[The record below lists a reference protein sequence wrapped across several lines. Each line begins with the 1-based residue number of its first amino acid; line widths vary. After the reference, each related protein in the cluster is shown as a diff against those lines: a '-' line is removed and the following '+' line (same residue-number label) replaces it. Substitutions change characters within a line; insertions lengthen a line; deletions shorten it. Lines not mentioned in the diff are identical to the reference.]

1 MKKITIAMAAM
12 LSASAVYAAELN
24 GVSASDISKFSL
36 SALKAPAPV
45 LRAVQAPATAE
56 ISDLALL
63 PQASKSLLSTY
74 AETESDFK
82 AFTGMWTPI
91 LAKYGMKVTGTEY
104 KDRFGILTYES
115 PDGRVIRGFTAD
127 KMNYDALSSSTMAK
141 LQGDLV
147 SALDNSGLTPVAAL
161 RITKNDYIRPT
172 VAVYYLTKPEEN
184 MDHEVQLRQ
193 LKNGDDIDFDLL
205 ANSVTLVKNDSSFSM
220 VYIGRLVGFK
230 TLLSKDEAGIAA
242 KLADYRKFLSDNQKV
257 FIASRTFKLDQP
269 VDLGGDGTL
278 NYAVNV
284 YFFQ

>member
-1 MKKITIAMAAM
+1 MKKIAIAAAVV

-24 GVSASDISKFSL
+24 GVSASDISKL

-45 LRAVQAPATAE
+45 LRAVQAPSAAE
-56 ISDLALL
+56 INDLTLL

-74 AETESDFK
+74 AKTEADFK

-104 KDRFGILTYES
+104 KDQFGILKYES
-115 PDGRVIRGFTAD
+115 PDGRVVRDFVAD
-127 KMNYDALSSSTMAK
+127 KMDYDALSPDAMAK
-141 LQGDLV
+141 LQQDLV
-147 SALDNSGLTPVAAL
+147 SALDSAGLTPIAAL
-161 RITKNDYIRPT
+161 KVTKNDYIRPT
-172 VAVYYLTKPEEN
+172 VAVYYLTKPDEN

-205 ANSVTLVKNDSSFSM
+205 ANSVTLVKKDSSFSM

-242 KLADYRKFLSDNQKV
+242 KLTDYRKFLSDNKKD
-257 FIASRTFKLDQP
+257 FIASRTFKLDEP
-269 VDLGGDGTL
+269 IDLGEDGTL
-278 NYAVNV
+278 SYAVNV